1 MSFKVGDRV
10 EYLGGQP
17 FLESLKVGARGY
29 ALRNSSGSDTAIVF
43 DERFSDG
50 FNYVPTMGE
59 DEDLIFRGVLEE
71 GASTKDR
78 CKFVYNKY
86 LALVEVNKIEWID

>member
-50 FNYVPTMGE
+50 FDYVPTMGE
-59 DEDLIFRGVLEE
+59 DEALNFRGVLEE
-71 GASTKDR
+71 GVSTKDR

>member
-50 FNYVPTMGE
+50 FKYVPTMKE

-71 GASTKDR
+71 GVSTKDR
-78 CKFVYNKY
+78 CKFIYNKH

>member
-29 ALRNSSGSDTAIVF
+29 ALRDSSGSDTAIVF

-50 FNYVPTMGE
+50 FNYVPTMEE
-59 DEDLIFRGVLEE
+59 DENLIFRGVLEE
-71 GASTKDR
+71 GVSTKDR
-78 CKFVYNKY
+78 CKFIYNRH
-86 LALVEVNKIEWID
+86 LAVVEENKIEWID